1 MKKVGIRELKN
12 GLSEYLRLVRAGES
26 VQITDRGEV
35 VAELS
40 PPYAETGDSPITA
53 EILLLARRGLATVGA
68 RNHASLYRQ
77 LPRKTPGKRT
87 SAELLDEE
95 RGDSR

>member
-1 MKKVGIRELKN
+1 MKKVEIRELKN
-12 GLSEYLRLVRAGES
+12 SLSEYLRLVRAGES
-26 VQITDRGEV
+26 VQITDRGKV

-40 PPYAETGDSPITA
+40 PPRGETRGSPITP
-53 EILLLARRGLATVGA
+53 EVLSLARRGLATVGA

-77 LPRKTPGKRT
+77 LPRKTRGQLT

-95 RGDSR
+95 RGD